1 MKAVILAAG
10 KGTRMGELSNETP
23 KPMLKVLGKTLLE
36 HKLDSLPSSMDE
48 VILVVGH
55 LKNKITDTL
64 GENYQGRKI
73 TYVVQDELLG
83 TAHSVFLCKENLINE
98 EKFLVM
104 MGDDI
109 YSKEDMQECLDNTWS
124 IGVREADTLKDKAKV
139 VFDEQGHIQEIL
151 EKYQGTESGFI
162 CTGMYGL
169 TPAIFNYEMVKIPNG
184 EYGLP
189 QTILSAKNDFKIKAV
204 QARFWLQISAP
215 EDLKTAETFL
225 SIKN

>member
-124 IGVREADTLKDKAKV
+124 IGVREAPGCA
-139 VFDEQGHIQEIL
+139 
-151 EKYQGTESGFI
+151 
-162 CTGMYGL
+162 
-169 TPAIFNYEMVKIPNG
+169 
-184 EYGLP
+184 
-189 QTILSAKNDFKIKAV
+189 
-204 QARFWLQISAP
+204 
-215 EDLKTAETFL
+215 
-225 SIKN
+225 